1 MNATGNAGFSI
12 VNRSA
17 HSLHSITLHSW
28 QSASLHRS
36 WAYFPIQF
44 MNRVSLIYQ

>member
-17 HSLHSITLHSW
+17 HSPAFREKLHYGKR
-28 QSASLHRS
+28 ASLS
-36 WAYFPIQF
+36 K
-44 MNRVSLIYQ
+44 S